1 MYASDG
7 RWNHKACLDV
17 ERFTNGGKPDLTPKS
32 LDSMPCL
39 QYRLPILYHS
49 LESLMASE
57 TELKKNYEAFQ
68 RKLLELLPL
77 HAGKFVLMHDGEIVE
92 MFDTARD
99 AYVSGNKLYPDQ
111 EFSIQEVANA
121 PVNLGFLSHALS

>member
-1 MYASDG
+1 
-7 RWNHKACLDV
+7 
-17 ERFTNGGKPDLTPKS
+17 
-32 LDSMPCL
+32 
-39 QYRLPILYHS
+39 
-49 LESLMASE
+49 
-57 TELKKNYEAFQ
+57 
-68 RKLLELLPL
+68 
-77 HAGKFVLMHDGEIVE
+77 MHDGEIVE

>member
-1 MYASDG
+1 
-7 RWNHKACLDV
+7 
-17 ERFTNGGKPDLTPKS
+17 
-32 LDSMPCL
+32 
-39 QYRLPILYHS
+39 
-49 LESLMASE
+49 MASE